1 MAKKK
6 KENDERELGP
16 QTLEEFIEEQN
27 EVAGD
32 AIEYFLNEDGSVN
45 VELDVEKEDSPY
57 VYSSDEH
64 YRNLVEEVDQE
75 VLDELSLKIL
85 DSVEQDEND
94 RSEWLRTIEFGLD
107 LLGLRVE
114 EKHVPF
120 QGACSAQHPL
130 MMESAVKFQSK
141 ASNELLPADGPVKT
155 KVLGDATLEKEQ
167 QAIRFKKHLN
177 YQITEQM
184 TEFYTDSERML
195 LYVPL
200 VGSGFKKSYYDA
212 HLERPVSEFV
222 PADQLLVPNSASD
235 LFRADRYTHILYK
248 TEYEL
253 DADCAAGLYVKP
265 ENLGEPTAPKLTEI
279 TKKTNIGS

>member
-1 MAKKK
+1 
-6 KENDERELGP
+6 
-16 QTLEEFIEEQN
+16 
-27 EVAGD
+27 
-32 AIEYFLNEDGSVN
+32 
-45 VELDVEKEDSPY
+45 
-57 VYSSDEH
+57 
-64 YRNLVEEVDQE
+64 
-75 VLDELSLKIL
+75 
-85 DSVEQDEND
+85 
-94 RSEWLRTIEFGLD
+94 
-107 LLGLRVE
+107 
-114 EKHVPF
+114 
-120 QGACSAQHPL
+120 

-167 QAIRFKKHLN
+167 QAIRVKKHLN

-279 TKKTNIGS
+279 TKKTNELVGVEVGISENSSVYTLYEQHVECYIEGLDEYEDGEYKLASPYIVTVDANSNSILGIRRNWKKGDDKRRKKVQFTHYGFVPGFILNTT